1 MVCFLIQWLEVQE
14 NQLLQLLDIR
24 TKLTKKVCG
33 CECASRAS
41 LLFYYSRG
49 VVFPGLPGKCMCVWA
64 APDPGK
70 PQIEIIAQSALYFLR
85 SNGVVKPKRS
95 INN

>member
-1 MVCFLIQWLEVQE
+1 M
-14 NQLLQLLDIR
+14 
-24 TKLTKKVCG
+24 
-33 CECASRAS
+33 CEPGFIII
-41 LLFYYSRG
+41 LLFERSG
-49 VVFPGLPGKCMCVWA
+49 VPWSARKVYVCVWA